1 MPGRERD
8 RIRHL
13 GEDVC
18 IHAFCL
24 RWGESTTGIL
34 HTILGDPTFS
44 TILWLRQFAWCR
56 DDTVGSEINAWDK
69 PPFDLKK
76 WGGWICSSDFISVM
90 PCRLQFQMNFRCAVF
105 LVVTVGSV
113 FAYTLYTCPCDV

>member
-56 DDTVGSEINAWDK
+56 DDIVGSKINAWDK
-69 PPFDLKK
+69 PPFDLKSVYGESPVSGGVQYLATARQFGIPVK
-76 WGGWICSSDFISVM
+76 WVPILEES
-90 PCRLQFQMNFRCAVF
+90 LEA
-105 LVVTVGSV
+105 
-113 FAYTLYTCPCDV
+113 